1 MYNSSIGI
9 NLYFMIDVSGSMYGD
24 KIQQVNTFVQD
35 IIPVVQD
42 YADENRL
49 DCYVRVLSFGEGFS
63 WHIGN
68 AENGK
73 WLNSFTWKNLN
84 ATARRTDTAKAVNEL
99 IRSINHQKSRGE
111 QGNIII
117 LITDGKST
125 ENENLYFDAC
135 SALQASLSPNDLK
148 LAVALDGSDRH
159 ELETF
164 TKDAQNIFSLTDIN
178 NMKMAM
184 PIMSCFEK
192 YGAVSAQIA
201 AAPAAKANNTPSS
214 DDWI

>member
-1 MYNSSIGI
+1 MYNSSIGM
-9 NLYFMIDVSGSMYGD
+9 NLYFLVDISGSMYGD

-35 IIPVVQD
+35 IIPIVQE
-42 YADENRL
+42 YADDNRL
-49 DCYVRVLSFGEGFS
+49 DCFVRVLSFGEGFS

-73 WLNSFTWKNLN
+73 RLNSFAWKNLN
-84 ATARRTDTAKAVNEL
+84 ATAKRTDTAKAVGEL
-99 IRSINHQKSRGE
+99 IRSIKHQKARGE
-111 QGNIII
+111 QGSIII

-135 SALQASLSPNDLK
+135 SALQATLSPNDLR

-164 TKDAQNIFSLTDIN
+164 TKDAQSIFSLTDIN

-184 PIMSCFEK
+184 PIMSCFEH
-192 YGAVSAQIA
+192 YGAISVQKA
-201 AAPAAKANNTPSS
+201 ASPSTSANNTPSS

>member
-1 MYNSSIGI
+1 M
-9 NLYFMIDVSGSMYGD
+9 NLYFVIDISGSMYGD
-24 KIQQVNTFVQD
+24 KIQQVNAFVQD
-35 IIPVVQD
+35 ITPIVRD

-49 DCYVRVLSFGEGFS
+49 DCFVRVLSFGEGFS

-73 WLNSFTWKNLN
+73 RLDSFTWKNLS
-84 ATARRTDTAKAVNEL
+84 ASARRTDTAKAINEL
-99 IRSINHQKSRGE
+99 ARSIKHQKSRGE

-135 SALQASLSPNDLK
+135 SALAALLSPNDLR

-184 PIMSCFEK
+184 PIMSCFES
-192 YGAVSAQIA
+192 YGTISAQIA
-201 AAPAAKANNTPSS
+201 ASPATKANNTPSS